1 MNAKEFDWMPEYFVP
16 SVYGGL
22 LPAALS
28 VEKSNANFRS
38 EVIPVNDAAVA
49 TNLFDTVEKS
59 NANFR
64 NGYLTAN
71 EQTVERVVD
80 RFQAAEQFAAAWDL
94 RLLGQVAQ
102 NLLDLCI
109 LAEPNEPFDWAVI
122 QNSITHLRSL
132 LK

>member
-1 MNAKEFDWMPEYFVP
+1 MNAKAFDWMPEYFVP

-28 VEKSNANFRS
+28 VEKSNANFR
-38 EVIPVNDAAVA
+38 
-49 TNLFDTVEKS
+49 
-59 NANFR
+59 
-64 NGYLTAN
+64 NGYLTTN

-80 RFQAAEQFAAAWDL
+80 RFQAAEQFAAAWDI